1 MKKPSKGIPGTQ
13 IFRENQSRFHLP
25 SGYSHLPG
33 RTWKTAG
40 DSSNLKHS
48 PFLANKGKRKIPLK

>member
-13 IFRENQSRFHLP
+13 IFRKNQSRFHLP
-25 SGYSHLPG
+25 PGYSHLPG

-48 PFLANKGKRKIPLK
+48 SSWLTSEKGKFH